1 VKAGLMTRN
10 EFAAA
15 MGVNKSTVSRWISN
29 GRISLDDKGLID
41 PDAARRSLSATES
54 PEPHHQARKARI
66 EANKAAAD
74 LSTTED
80 GDLESKEALA
90 MRMKRAMAKEREAKA
105 ELAAMELDRQA
116 GLLLERAEVDFVM
129 KDIGAALRSAL
140 EAMPDRLAP
149 VVAAHRGDVNAVHA
163 SLEDAMHTLLHEIS
177 GHLTRRAKEVA
188 S

>member
-1 VKAGLMTRN
+1 MTQAW
-10 EFAAA
+10 FARY
-15 MGVNKSTVSRWISN
+15 MGVHRSAVTRWVQA
-29 GRISLDDKGLID
+29 GRIELDAHGRID
-41 PDAARRSLSATES
+41 PEAARRSLSATES
-54 PEPHHQARKARI
+54 PEPHHQARKASI

-80 GDLESKEALA
+80 GDLESKEAVA

-140 EAMPDRLAP
+140 EVMPDRLAP